1 MANKMAIFPNSLTV
15 GNMFFGFWS
24 ILSSIEG
31 DFQWACY
38 FVILGG
44 LCDAL
49 DGKVAR
55 LVNSTSD
62 FGVEFDS
69 LSDLIT
75 FGAAPSIMILMLYKT
90 NYVLDPVYQ
99 DLNFLFFLFSFLPL
113 LFTGIRLARFN
124 AELVGHNK
132 DFFSG
137 LPSPASAITIISFV
151 LFEYAFYN
159 HVVHFNYLTLIALT
173 VSYLMVSRLKYSG
186 LPILFKKGE
195 KFIVRYLKMLGVM
208 ALIISIIMFKM
219 WLLFPIMALFI
230 FFGIINSVI
239 EKLKRA
245 DQGICKTS
253 QCEEDE

>member
-75 FGAAPSIMILMLYKT
+75 FGAAPSIMIYMLYK
-90 NYVLDPVYQ
+90 NSYVLPPVYQ
-99 DLNFLFFLFSFLPL
+99 DLNFFFFLFAFLPL

-151 LFEYAFYN
+151 LFEYALYSQ
-159 HVVHFNYLTLIALT
+159 VVHFGYLALVSLT

-186 LPILFKKGE
+186 LPLLFKKGE
-195 KFIVRYLKMLGVM
+195 RFIARYLKMLFVM
-208 ALIISIIMFKM
+208 IVIIAVIYFKE

>member
-1 MANKMAIFPNSLTV
+1 
-15 GNMFFGFWS
+15 MFFGFWS

-38 FVILGG
+38 FVIFGG

-75 FGAAPSIMILMLYKT
+75 FGAAPSILIYMLYKT
-90 NYVLDPVYQ
+90 NYVLQPGFQ
-99 DLNFLFFLFSFLPL
+99 DLNSLFFLFAFLPL

-124 AELVGHNK
+124 AELVGHTK

-137 LPSPASAITIISFV
+137 LPSPASAITIIAFV
-151 LFEYAFYN
+151 LFEYAWYD
-159 HVVHFNYLTLIALT
+159 HVVHFNYLTITALT
-173 VSYLMVSRLKYSG
+173 VSYLMVSRLKYTG
-186 LPILFKKGE
+186 MPMVFKKGE
-195 KFIVRYLKMLGVM
+195 RFIFRYLKILSVML
-208 ALIISIIMFKM
+208 LIVAIIAFKM
-219 WLLFPIMALFI
+219 WLLFPLMVLFI
-230 FFGIINSVI
+230 FAGIVNSVL
-239 EKLKRA
+239 EKLKKA
-245 DQGICKTS
+245 EQGLCKDS
-253 QCEEDE
+253 DCEDD